1 MYVCCMRKQIDLPD
15 EAIKKIRILAAK
27 EEKTI
32 SVKAFIQNII
42 LNFLK
47 KNHGSN

>member
-15 EAIKKIRILAAK
+15 EAIKKLRVLAAK
-27 EEKTI
+27 EENTT
-32 SVKAFIQNII
+32 SVKAFIQDII

-47 KNHGSN
+47 KET